1 MRFYGRERGFR
12 NPPIALL
19 AASCVWAMA
28 LVPAHAEDLS
38 IQSIVGKIKAEAS
51 TLSEAAHAAHPTV
64 GDIANKALSLSTT
77 MAALDPAMKRE
88 PDQASSHGDALK
100 QLAADEINLGLA
112 ITSLSDADAGTAK
125 DLIAKMAA
133 VADDIKNDASAY

>member
-1 MRFYGRERGFR
+1 MRLYERERGFR
-12 NPPIALL
+12 NAPIALL
-19 AASCVWAMA
+19 TASCVWAMA
-28 LVPAHAEDLS
+28 LVPVHAEES

-51 TLSEAAHAAHPTV
+51 TLSDAAHAAHPTV

-77 MAALDPAMKRE
+77 MAGLDPAMKRE

-112 ITSLSDADAGTAK
+112 ITSLSDADAGTAN

>member
-64 GDIANKALSLSTT
+64 GDIATKALSLSTT